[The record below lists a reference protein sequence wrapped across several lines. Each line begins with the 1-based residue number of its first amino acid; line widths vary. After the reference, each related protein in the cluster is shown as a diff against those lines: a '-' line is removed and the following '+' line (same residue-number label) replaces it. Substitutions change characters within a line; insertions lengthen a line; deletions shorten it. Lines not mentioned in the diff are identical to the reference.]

1 MLFEIFNV
9 SFANV
14 LTLRNVKNRWN
25 ESIKTNG
32 KGLNKPFFGTLSVMN
47 AESRFIEGAVVV
59 RG

>member
-32 KGLNKPFFGTLSVMN
+32 KGLNKPFFGTLS
-47 AESRFIEGAVVV
+47 
-59 RG
+59 